1 MANTTGTIT
10 LSTKTLPAP
19 CDSVYLLTEQIVP
32 GDGTIT
38 YEASLNGGQTW
49 DTVTPGDLATLNHTG
64 EELTLRLTI
73 EQPEASEDDPPE
85 VYWFLGFATDLG
97 GA

>member
-1 MANTTGTIT
+1 MITGTLT
-10 LSTKTLPAP
+10 LTTKQLPDP

-38 YEASLNGGQTW
+38 YEASLDGGSTW
-49 DTVTPGDLATLNHTG
+49 DEVTPGDLATLNHEG
-64 EELTLRLTI
+64 DELTLRLTI
-73 EQPEASEDDPPE
+73 EQPEESEDDPPE
-85 VYWFLGFATDLG
+85 VYWFVGFATDLG

>member
-1 MANTTGTIT
+1 MITGSIT
-10 LSTKTLPAP
+10 LTTKQLPAP
-19 CDSVYLLTEQIVP
+19 CDSVYLLTEDATV

-73 EQPEASEDDPPE
+73 EQPEESEDDPPE
-85 VYWFLGFATDLG
+85 VFWFVGSATDRG

>member
-64 EELTLRLTI
+64 DELSLRVTMSLPEE
-73 EQPEASEDDPPE
+73 SEDDPPE
-85 VYWFLGFATDLG
+85 VFWIVAYAKES
-97 GA
+97 